1 VCNKVAHL
9 KEGEVGQRSGSFI
22 CARTGC
28 VGGAEGP
35 SARFG
40 ALASLL
46 FYGVRDHEIKSM
58 EASKAR
64 STDFVR

>member
-1 VCNKVAHL
+1 VCRKVAHL
-9 KEGEVGQRSGSFI
+9 KEGEVGHRSGSFV
-22 CARTGC
+22 CVPAGC

-46 FYGVRDHEIKSM
+46 FYGVCDHEIKSM

-64 STDFVR
+64 STDFIR